1 MATPLQ
7 LTGLKTSTGFH
18 CSHRT
23 SLVYVHVHVHHHV
36 GLYFFLFCL
45 CICSTHINVLLR
57 LYAVYGHDRQKR
69 KKKKKHYRW
78 RFFSAVFYKSCFKDV
93 FFNSLTVMQ
102 MGPLAHLKHK
112 SNQVILFMFFQ
123 EFKWIHFPSLSIVLL
138 FLYYKF

>member
-7 LTGLKTSTGFH
+7 LTGLKPQPGFH

-23 SLVYVHVHVHHHV
+23 SLSYVHVHVHHRV

-57 LYAVYGHDRQKR
+57 LYAVYGHNRQKR
-69 KKKKKHYRW
+69 KKKHYRW